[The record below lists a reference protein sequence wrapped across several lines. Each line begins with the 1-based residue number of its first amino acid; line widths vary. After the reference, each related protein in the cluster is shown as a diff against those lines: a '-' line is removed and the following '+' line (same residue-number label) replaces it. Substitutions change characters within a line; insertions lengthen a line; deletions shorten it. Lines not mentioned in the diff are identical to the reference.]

1 MSSRGRAVQPQATKV
16 SAPQG
21 RAGRTHP
28 PIMRRSNLCEV
39 NAGIHRLT
47 APFRSLRSTG
57 HVDGDG
63 VPRQLPQR
71 LMTPAA
77 NCCGGSFYQPAVWRV
92 FRDPLVIE
100 MGSVEMTEI
109 STLAALWFDFRMA
122 SVTASTVVPTLIAN
136 AFYLARPL
144 LPNEVEETAAVK
156 ATRPAG

>member
-1 MSSRGRAVQPQATKV
+1 
-16 SAPQG
+16 
-21 RAGRTHP
+21 
-28 PIMRRSNLCEV
+28 
-39 NAGIHRLT
+39 
-47 APFRSLRSTG
+47 
-57 HVDGDG
+57 
-63 VPRQLPQR
+63 
-71 LMTPAA
+71 MTPAA